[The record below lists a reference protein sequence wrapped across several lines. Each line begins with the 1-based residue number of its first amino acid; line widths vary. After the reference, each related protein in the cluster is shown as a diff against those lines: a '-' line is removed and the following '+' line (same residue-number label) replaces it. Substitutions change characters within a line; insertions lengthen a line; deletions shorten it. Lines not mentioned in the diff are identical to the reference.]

1 MNQRIKTI
9 IVDDEPLACRRIR
22 RLLQSDDEVEVVAI
36 CTSGQEAVKAIEE
49 HHPDL
54 LFLDVQ
60 MPVMDGFGVLQAVDP
75 ALQPQIIFVTA
86 YDQYAI
92 QAFEVHA
99 LDYLLKPFDRER
111 FAKSVSRAKEMI
123 HQNQQ
128 KAITKELLT
137 IRDELRVRPKYLDR
151 LVIRTGG
158 RIFFLKTQEID
169 WIEAHGKYVTI
180 HSGKESHLLREGI
193 SSLEGDLNP
202 GKFARIH
209 RSTIVN
215 VDRIK
220 ELLPWFHGDCK
231 ILLND
236 GTELMLSRHYRQR
249 LDELLGRPL

>member
-1 MNQRIKTI
+1 MNHPIKTV

-22 RLLQSDDEVEVVAI
+22 RLLQPDGDVEVVAI
-36 CTSGQEAVKAIEE
+36 CTNGEEAVKAIEE

-60 MPVMDGFGVLQAVDP
+60 MPGMDGFGVLQLLDIDRP
-75 ALQPQIIFVTA
+75 PQIIFVTA

-111 FAKSVSRAKEMI
+111 FTKAVTRAKEMI
-123 HQNQQ
+123 RQNQQ
-128 KAITKELLT
+128 KTITKELLT
-137 IRDELRVRPKYLDR
+137 MRDELRIKPKYLDR

-158 RIFFLKTQEID
+158 RIFFLKIQEID

-202 GKFARIH
+202 SKFVRIH
-209 RSTIVN
+209 RSSIVN

-220 ELLPWFHGDCK
+220 ELQPWFHGDCK

>member
-75 ALQPQIIFVTA
+75 ALPPQIIFVTA